1 MEQKNQNNQKAKV
14 EFEIPTEEELEKEH
28 NEANKLKD
36 EGNALVK
43 EKEYAKAIG
52 KYSQA
57 IKIFPSD
64 AAFYVNRALCQLK
77 IDK

>member
-1 MEQKNQNNQKAKV
+1 MKTEKSKV
-14 EFEIPTEEELEKEH
+14 EFEIPSEEQLEKEH
-28 NEANKLKD
+28 TEANQLKD
-36 EGNALVK
+36 EGNVLVK
-43 EKEYAKAIG
+43 NKEYAKAIS

-77 IDK
+77 INK